1 MAAEK
6 EIQGNWRVLFRRVGD
21 DYEKDVRTYD
31 VSGRQHTEWR
41 KIKRETIIDDHGKE
55 FLRTIQAFDGAVV
68 VPSHTDYQPIIDQCI
83 NRYHPIDVIPKEGVF
98 PTWETLIRRVFG
110 EQELQGWEYLA
121 NLYKKPRQILP
132 VLCLVSPENGTGKT
146 SFANGLSI
154 LFGQNIGFFGQADL
168 SSQFNTWLRSL
179 VAIFEE
185 INETG
190 TTLNKIKSA
199 STARTVTVNAKY
211 QQQVSFQPF
220 VKLVICSN
228 NDKSFIKAN
237 GNDIRYWIRKMKP
250 IPSDEFDP
258 DFEEKLNLEAP
269 AVLCH
274 LAQIPLRK
282 TRSRMFFAPE
292 EIRTD
297 ALRSVVKESRSKCAK
312 DLEIMIQEKTDEFKS
327 WQATLTDISEMMG
340 KRYAVSDLKNALKDE
355 LGLKPSENPIRYT
368 HISGNSRTGRVYSFG
383 VDNVV
388 NSDSLPF

>member
-1 MAAEK
+1 MGEAEK
-6 EIQGNWRVLFRRVGD
+6 KTVLFRRVGD
-21 DYEKDVRTYD
+21 DYEKEVRTYD
-31 VSGRQHTEWR
+31 VSGRQRTEWR
-41 KIKRETIIDDHGKE
+41 KIKRETIIDDFGKE
-55 FLRTIQAFDGAVV
+55 FLRQIKAYDGAVV

-121 NLYKKPRQILP
+121 NLYKEPMQILP

-185 INETG
+185 INETEA
-190 TTLNKIKSA
+190 TLNKIKSS
-199 STARTVTVNAKY
+199 STARTGTVNAKY
-211 QQQVSFQPF
+211 QPQVSLQPF

-258 DFEEKLNLEAP
+258 DFEEKLSLEAP

-274 LAQIPLRK
+274 LAQIPLGK
-282 TRSRMFFAPE
+282 ARSRMFFAPE
-292 EIRTD
+292 EIRTN
-297 ALRSVVKESRSKCAK
+297 ALQEVVKESRSKCAK
-312 DLEIMIQEKTDEFKS
+312 DLEIIIQEKTDERKES
-327 WQATLTDISEMMG
+327 WQATLADISEMLG
-340 KRYAVSDLKNALKDE
+340 KRYTVSDVRQALKDE
-355 LGLKPSENPIRYT
+355 LSVKYSDKVTRYDSL
-368 HISGNSRTGRVYSFG
+368 ISGNSRTGRVYSF
-383 VDNVV
+383 DIENEA
-388 NSDSLPF
+388 NSDLLLF